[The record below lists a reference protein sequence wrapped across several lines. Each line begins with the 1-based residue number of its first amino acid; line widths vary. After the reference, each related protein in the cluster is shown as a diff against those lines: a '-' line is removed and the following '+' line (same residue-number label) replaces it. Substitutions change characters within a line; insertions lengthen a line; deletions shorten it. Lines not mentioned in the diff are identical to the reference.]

1 MLVTKE
7 VEGMLKKG
15 ANQKTFAKE
24 GQFLSN
30 LFLVSKKDVGSR
42 PVINFEYFQSLFSLQ
57 KGGLAFTHGH
67 VEREKL
73 HVLSRPEGCLL
84 LYSSSSKTSEIHPLL
99 VGSSIIQIPLSM
111 FWTQTSSSNF
121 YKASKY
127 PNSSSK
133 KNQHSDYH
141 LSGPYALDDPN
152 NRRSECGK
160 GYIDFLL
167 QQLRFIINL
176 KKSEVFANQI
186 SEFLEL

>member
-1 MLVTKE
+1 MDD
-7 VEGMLKKG
+7 MLKNG
-15 ANQKTFAKE
+15 ANHKTFAKE
-24 GQFLSN
+24 GQLLSN
-30 LFLVSKKDVGSR
+30 LLLVSKKNVGSR
-42 PVINFEYFQSLFSLQ
+42 PIINFEYFQSLFSLQ
-57 KGGLAFTHGH
+57 NGGLVFYQGH
-67 VEREKL
+67 AERETL
-73 HVLSRPEGCLL
+73 HVQSRPEGCLL
-84 LYSSSSKTSEIHPLL
+84 LHSSSSKTSEIYPFL

-111 FWTQTSSSNF
+111 FWTGTSSSNF